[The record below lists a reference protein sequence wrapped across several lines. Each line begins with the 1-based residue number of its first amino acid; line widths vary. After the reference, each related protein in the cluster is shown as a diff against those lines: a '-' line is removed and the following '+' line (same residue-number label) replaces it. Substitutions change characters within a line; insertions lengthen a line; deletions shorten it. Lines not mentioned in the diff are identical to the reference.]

1 MRAIAF
7 AFALAALSTTALAVE
22 EITLADGKVVRGE
35 VLKETAEKVFVD
47 IGFTVLEIPIADITA
62 RKDLSKVEAAP
73 QEGAET
79 NKGLWSE
86 AQLVE
91 LSVKECVKKVGDGVV
106 MVKTTSGLGSGFI
119 IREDGY
125 IITNNH
131 VVQGEVDISVTIYKT
146 LSDGQIDKKVY
157 EKVKLV
163 AMNPVVDLA
172 LLKIDEKELGDDKL
186 QKVHLG
192 KIEEVSVGQTVFAVG
207 SPQGMERS
215 VSQGIVSI
223 KNRAANGMVYI
234 QTTTAL
240 NPGNSGGPLFNSKG
254 EVVGVNSWKRLFS
267 EGLNF
272 AIPIDYV
279 KHFIENR
286 DAFAYDRDNPNNG
299 VRYNA
304 PPRRP
309 KTEAPKN

>member
-1 MRAIAF
+1 MRAAILALLLLSSSAF
-7 AFALAALSTTALAVE
+7 AAE
-22 EITLADGKVVRGE
+22 EFTLADGKVVRGE
-35 VLKETAEKVFVD
+35 VLKETAEKVYVD

-62 RKDLSKVEAAP
+62 RKDLSKEEKKP
-73 QEGAET
+73 EDGAET
-79 NKGLWSE
+79 SKGLWSE

-91 LSVKECVKKVGDGVV
+91 MSVKECVKKVGDGVV
-106 MVKTTSGLGSGFI
+106 MVKTTSGLGSGFV

-125 IITNNH
+125 VITNNH
-131 VVQGEVDISVTIYKT
+131 VIQGEADISVTVYKT
-146 LSDGQIDKKVY
+146 IDEGQIDKKVY

-172 LLKIDEKELGDDKL
+172 LLKIDDAELAGEKLP
-186 QKVHLG
+186 KVHLG
-192 KIEEVSVGQTVFAVG
+192 KIENVSVGQTVFAVG
-207 SPQGMERS
+207 APQGMERS

-279 KHFIENR
+279 KHFVENR

-299 VRYNA
+299 VRYLA

-309 KTEAPKN
+309 KAEEPKN